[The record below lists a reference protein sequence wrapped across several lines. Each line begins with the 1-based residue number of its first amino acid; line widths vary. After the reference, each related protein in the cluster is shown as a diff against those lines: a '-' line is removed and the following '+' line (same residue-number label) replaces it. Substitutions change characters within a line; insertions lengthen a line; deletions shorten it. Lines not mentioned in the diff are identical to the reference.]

1 MRFTHPDS
9 SPVLLSYCTN
19 VHAAQD
25 VAGIIAQLDEYAL
38 PIRELLGWSRLGLGL
53 WLPAA
58 AAARLAEDPALLDRL
73 RRELSARGLFTATMN
88 GFPYGDFHGE
98 RVKKDVYL
106 PSWCDRRRLKYTVD
120 LATVLAALLP
130 QDLDEG
136 AISTLPLGWRNDWL
150 ASKQSDAAKLLGE
163 LHRELDALAARTGRS
178 ISVGLE
184 PEPGCVIERA
194 EDVARHFP
202 RVGERVGVCLDTCH
216 LAVGFESPADFLAA
230 LRTAGG
236 VPLVK
241 LQAASALHA
250 RQPGDPRT
258 RAALRSLAHSPY
270 LHQVRTR
277 VGDGLLA
284 ADDLPEA
291 AHELPADEPWRVHFH
306 APLHKDRLGALET
319 TRDVLVDTLAAVF
332 GGPHPLTRHVEVE
345 TYTWSVLEPPGAA
358 GLVEGI
364 AAELAWT
371 AERLRALELKGDRL

>member
-25 VAGIIAQLDEYAL
+25 VAGILAQLDQYAL
-38 PIRELLGWSRLGLGL
+38 PIRERLGWPRLGLGL
-53 WLPAA
+53 WLPASA
-58 AAARLAEDPALLDRL
+58 AAALAEDRDLLARL

-88 GFPYGDFHGE
+88 GFPYGDFHGKT
-98 RVKKDVYL
+98 VKKNVYL

-120 LATVLAALLP
+120 LAEVLAALLP
-130 QDLDEG
+130 QDLSQG
-136 AISTLPLGWRNDWL
+136 AISTLPLGWRADWL

-163 LHRELDALAARTGRS
+163 LHRELDALADRTGRS

-194 EDVARHFP
+194 QDVAWHLP
-202 RVGERVGVCLDTCH
+202 QVGERVGVCLDTCH
-216 LAVGFESPADFLAA
+216 LAVGFESPGEFLAA
-230 LRTAGG
+230 LRAAGG
-236 VPLVK
+236 APLVK

-250 RQPGDPRT
+250 ERPGRPET
-258 RAALRSLAHSPY
+258 RATLSRLAHSPY

-277 VGDGLLA
+277 AAAGFLA
-284 ADDLPEA
+284 ADDLPQA
-291 AHELPADEPWRVHFH
+291 ARELPVDAPWRIHFH
-306 APLHKDRLGALET
+306 APLHKDRLGDLET
-319 TRDVLVDTLAAVF
+319 TREVLVDTLAAVF

-358 GLVEGI
+358 GLIEGI

-371 AERLRALELKGDRL
+371 AERLSGLGMKGDRL